1 MAPDPAV
8 VVSSSGGDSGASRRC
23 LAPPEI
29 GTRLSIGLDC
39 LMNLGS
45 RAHLLGASDGGPLS
59 SNAWDAPDQ
68 GVGGEGDPD
77 SV

>member
-1 MAPDPAV
+1 MAPDPAIAL
-8 VVSSSGGDSGASRRC
+8 SSGGSNSGASRRC

-29 GTRLSIGLDC
+29 DTRLSIGLDW
-39 LMNLGS
+39 LSNLGS
-45 RAHLLGASDGGPLS
+45 RAHLYRRWRRGPLP

-68 GVGGEGDPD
+68 GVEGDLD